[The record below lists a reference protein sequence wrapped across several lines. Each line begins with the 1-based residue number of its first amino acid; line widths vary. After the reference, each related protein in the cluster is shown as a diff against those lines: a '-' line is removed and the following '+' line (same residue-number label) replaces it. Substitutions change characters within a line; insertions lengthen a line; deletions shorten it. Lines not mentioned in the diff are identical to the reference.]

1 MATLFEEKI
10 QRELENAVQ
19 AREAGNPGRARV
31 CARRAA
37 GLAAQAY
44 LTRHGQPA
52 GGPSAIQALHDLAA
66 TSGVPERARLA
77 ASRLVERV
85 DLAFNLPAG
94 VDLIEEARE
103 LIRLLR
109 E

>member
-1 MATLFEEKI
+1 MFEDRI
-10 QRELENAVQ
+10 DRELEDAVH

-44 LTRHGQPA
+44 LTRHAQPA
-52 GGPSAIQALHDLAA
+52 GSPSAIQTLHDLAA
-66 TSGVPERARLA
+66 ASGAPERARLA
-77 ASRLVERV
+77 ANRLVERV
-85 DLAFNLPAG
+85 DMTFNLPSG
-94 VDLIEEARE
+94 VDLIEEARVV
-103 LIRLLR
+103 IRLLL